1 MADESVADLGSDE
14 YDSSFDKPDKKRS
27 ERRVDSTQ
35 RGSELLLNLCW
46 ALTPLAFDFER
57 AIVPQQR
64 ESVQMGSASQHLGS
78 GQMSLSCSMS
88 FERGGNEARRGVS

>member
-1 MADESVADLGSDE
+1 VADESVADLGRDE
-14 YDSSFDKPDKKRS
+14 YDSSFDKPGKKRS
-27 ERRVDSTQ
+27 DRRVDSTQ

-46 ALTPLAFDFER
+46 ALAPVAFDFER

-64 ESVQMGSASQHLGS
+64 GSVQRGSVSQQRGS
-78 GQMSLSCSMS
+78 VQISPCGIS

>member
-14 YDSSFDKPDKKRS
+14 YDSSFVSPGKKRS
-27 ERRVDSTQ
+27 ERRVDSTH

-64 ESVQMGSASQHLGS
+64 GSVQIGNTSRQRGSVQMS
-78 GQMSLSCSMS
+78 SCGISS
-88 FERGGNEARRGVS
+88 GGNEARRGVS

>member
-1 MADESVADLGSDE
+1 MADESVADFGSDE
-14 YDSSFDKPDKKRS
+14 YDSSFAKPGKNRS

-46 ALTPLAFDFER
+46 ALVPMAFDFER

-64 ESVQMGSASQHLGS
+64 ESVQSGRVSQQRGSVQISPCG
-78 GQMSLSCSMS
+78 MS
-88 FERGGNEARRGVS
+88 FERDGNEARRGVS

>member
-1 MADESVADLGSDE
+1 MADESVADFGNDE
-14 YDSSFDKPDKKRS
+14 YDSSFDKPGKKRS
-27 ERRVDSTQ
+27 ERRVDSTH

-64 ESVQMGSASQHLGS
+64 GSVQIGSISQHRGSVQM
-78 GQMSLSCSMS
+78 SLCGIS
-88 FERGGNEARRGVS
+88 FECGGSEARRGVS